1 MKNVHDIEIEIKGS
15 EWEEILDSTFKK
27 KNKDLKVDGFRKGKC
42 PKSVYLQKFGIESLY
57 MDAVDVACGKAY
69 TNALRENNLIP
80 VCEPKMDVKEID
92 KDHVKFTFTIIT
104 RPEVKLGKYK
114 DLDVKKDEVKVS
126 KKEIDEEVA
135 RLCSRFAEIVV
146 KENGEV
152 LEGNTAVI
160 DFEGFVDGKP
170 LEGGNGSNYPLEIGS
185 HTFIPGFEEG
195 LVGMKVDETKEL
207 DLKFPD
213 EYTKELAGKDVK
225 FKVIVREI
233 KERVLPEL
241 NKDFYADLG
250 YEDIETEEQ
259 FRKEVKKVIEERKKE
274 EAKNKYLDDV
284 LSRISGIKS
293 IDKGITYEDITFI
306 SDNTLKENEIIIAEL
321 NKEEYPKN
329 SYLTLN
335 NYNLIVVGHQKK
347 SNIFYLNSNTLNNII
362 SNTKKTTYIIDL
374 TNWADYNRISD
385 KIIEKTEGFVGIH
398 LNKESKVNYE
408 LIMLIFNIF
417 IILNIILFIII
428 LVVTIFNI
436 LEDEKKSS
444 LMYRALGFTKLKII
458 KTNILKLINL
468 FILAIIPS
476 IMLTSIL
483 YFLIN

>member
-1 MKNVHDIEIEIKGS
+1 MKNVHDIEIEIKGK

-42 PKSVYLQKFGIESLY
+42 PKNIYLQKFGIESLY

-69 TNALRENNLIP
+69 TDALRENNLLP

-114 DLDVKKDEVKVS
+114 DLGVKKDEVKVS
-126 KKEIDEEVA
+126 KKEIDAEVA

-160 DFEGFVDGKP
+160 DFEGFVDGEV

-195 LVGMKVDETKEL
+195 LVGMKVGETKEL
-207 DLKFPD
+207 NLKFPS
-213 EYTKELAGKDVK
+213 EYTKELANKDVK
-225 FKVIVREI
+225 FKVTVREI

-250 YEDIETEEQ
+250 YEDIETEED

-274 EAKNKYLDDV
+274 EVKNKYLDDV
-284 LSRISGIKS
+284 LEAASKNMEVSFNPEI
-293 IDKGITYEDITFI
+293 IDDEIHRMINQFGDQLRMQGLSVDQYLQFTGLSHEDLHKQMEPEATKRVRYRYLIEEVANAEKIEI
-306 SDNTLKENEIIIAEL
+306 SDEDANSEALDMAANYDVS
-321 NKEEYPKN
+321 KEEF
-329 SYLTLN
+329 LTHFGGLE
-335 NYNLIVVGHQKK
+335 VVKYDMRMRK
-347 SNIFYLNSNTLNNII
+347 AL
-362 SNTKKTTYIIDL
+362 
-374 TNWADYNRISD
+374 
-385 KIIEKTEGFVGIH
+385 E
-398 LNKESKVNYE
+398 
-408 LIMLIFNIF
+408 
-417 IILNIILFIII
+417 ILGG
-428 LVVTIFNI
+428 
-436 LEDEKKSS
+436 EE
-444 LMYRALGFTKLKII
+444 I
-458 KTNILKLINL
+458 K
-468 FILAIIPS
+468 
-476 IMLTSIL
+476 
-483 YFLIN
+483 

>member
-114 DLDVKKDEVKVS
+114 DLDVKKDDVKVS

-195 LVGMKVDETKEL
+195 LVGLKVGETKEL
-207 DLKFPD
+207 DLRFPD

-225 FKVIVREI
+225 FKVTVREI

-274 EAKNKYLDDV
+274 EVKNKYLDEVLEAASKNMEVEINPEIIDDEVHRMINQFGEQLRMQGLSVDQYLQFTGLKHEDLHKQMEPEATKRVKYRYLIEEVANAEKIEISDEDANSEAEDMAANYDV
-284 LSRISGIKS
+284 SKEEFLTHFGGLEVVKYDMRMRKALEVLG
-293 IDKGITYEDITFI
+293 GEDI
-306 SDNTLKENEIIIAEL
+306 K
-321 NKEEYPKN
+321 
-329 SYLTLN
+329 
-335 NYNLIVVGHQKK
+335 
-347 SNIFYLNSNTLNNII
+347 
-362 SNTKKTTYIIDL
+362 
-374 TNWADYNRISD
+374 
-385 KIIEKTEGFVGIH
+385 
-398 LNKESKVNYE
+398 
-408 LIMLIFNIF
+408 
-417 IILNIILFIII
+417 
-428 LVVTIFNI
+428 
-436 LEDEKKSS
+436 
-444 LMYRALGFTKLKII
+444 
-458 KTNILKLINL
+458 
-468 FILAIIPS
+468 
-476 IMLTSIL
+476 
-483 YFLIN
+483 

>member
-1 MKNVHDIEIEIKGS
+1 MKNVHDIEIEIKGK
-15 EWEEILDSTFKK
+15 EWEDILDSAFKK

-42 PKSVYLQKFGIESLY
+42 PKNIYLQKFGVESLY
-57 MDAVDVACGKAY
+57 MDAVDVASGKAY
-69 TNALRENNLIP
+69 TDALRENNLIP
-80 VCEPKMDVKEID
+80 VCEPKMDIKEID
-92 KDHVKFTFTIIT
+92 KDHVKFIFTIIT

-114 DLDVKKDEVKVS
+114 DLGVKKEEVKVS

-195 LVGMKVDETKEL
+195 IVGMKVGETKEL

-213 EYTKELAGKDVK
+213 EYTKELAGKEVK
-225 FKVIVREI
+225 FNVTVREI

-250 YEDIETEEQ
+250 YDNIETEED

-284 LSRISGIKS
+284 LEAASKNMEIEINPEIIDDEVHRMLNQFSEQLRMQGIS
-293 IDKGITYEDITFI
+293 IDQYLQFTGQSHEDLHKQMEPEATKRVKYRYLIEEVAAAEKIEITD
-306 SDNTLKENEIIIAEL
+306 KEANDEAEAMAA
-321 NKEEYPKN
+321 NYDVSKEEF
-329 SYLTLN
+329 LTHFGGLE
-335 NYNLIVVGHQKK
+335 VVK
-347 SNIFYLNSNTLNNII
+347 Y
-362 SNTKKTTYIIDL
+362 DL
-374 TNWADYNRISD
+374 KMRKALEILSD
-385 KIIEKTEGFVGIH
+385 EEK
-398 LNKESKVNYE
+398 
-408 LIMLIFNIF
+408 
-417 IILNIILFIII
+417 
-428 LVVTIFNI
+428 
-436 LEDEKKSS
+436 
-444 LMYRALGFTKLKII
+444 
-458 KTNILKLINL
+458 
-468 FILAIIPS
+468 
-476 IMLTSIL
+476 
-483 YFLIN
+483 

>member
-1 MKNVHDIEIEIKGS
+1 MKNVHDIEIEIKGK

-42 PKSVYLQKFGIESLY
+42 PKNIYLQKFGIESLY

-69 TNALRENNLIP
+69 TDALRENNLLP

-114 DLDVKKDEVKVS
+114 DLGVKKDEVKVS
-126 KKEIDEEVA
+126 KKEIDAEVA

-160 DFEGFVDGKP
+160 DFEGFVDGEV

-195 LVGMKVDETKEL
+195 LVGMKVGETKEL
-207 DLKFPD
+207 NLKFPS
-213 EYTKELAGKDVK
+213 EYTKELANKDVK
-225 FKVIVREI
+225 FKVTVREI

-250 YEDIETEEQ
+250 YEDIETEED

-274 EAKNKYLDDV
+274 EVKNKYLDDV
-284 LSRISGIKS
+284 LEAASKNMEVS
-293 IDKGITYEDITFI
+293 INPEIIDDEIHRMINQFGDQLRMQGLSVDQYLQFTGLSHEDLHKQMEPEATKRVRYRYLIEEVANAEKIEI
-306 SDNTLKENEIIIAEL
+306 SDEDANSEALDMAANYDVS
-321 NKEEYPKN
+321 KEEF
-329 SYLTLN
+329 LTHFGGLE
-335 NYNLIVVGHQKK
+335 VVKYDMRMRK
-347 SNIFYLNSNTLNNII
+347 AL
-362 SNTKKTTYIIDL
+362 
-374 TNWADYNRISD
+374 
-385 KIIEKTEGFVGIH
+385 E
-398 LNKESKVNYE
+398 
-408 LIMLIFNIF
+408 
-417 IILNIILFIII
+417 ILGG
-428 LVVTIFNI
+428 
-436 LEDEKKSS
+436 EE
-444 LMYRALGFTKLKII
+444 I
-458 KTNILKLINL
+458 K
-468 FILAIIPS
+468 
-476 IMLTSIL
+476 
-483 YFLIN
+483 

>member
-195 LVGMKVDETKEL
+195 LVGLKVGETKEL
-207 DLKFPD
+207 DLRFPD

-225 FKVIVREI
+225 FKVTVREI

-284 LSRISGIKS
+284 LEAASKNMEVEINPEIIDDEVHRMINQFGEQLRMQGLSVDQYLQFTGLKHEDLHKQMEPEATKRVKYRYLIEEVANAEKIEISDEDANSEAEDMAANYDVSKEEFLTHFGGLEVVKY
-293 IDKGITYEDITFI
+293 DMRMRKALEVLGGEDI
-306 SDNTLKENEIIIAEL
+306 K
-321 NKEEYPKN
+321 
-329 SYLTLN
+329 
-335 NYNLIVVGHQKK
+335 
-347 SNIFYLNSNTLNNII
+347 
-362 SNTKKTTYIIDL
+362 
-374 TNWADYNRISD
+374 
-385 KIIEKTEGFVGIH
+385 
-398 LNKESKVNYE
+398 
-408 LIMLIFNIF
+408 
-417 IILNIILFIII
+417 
-428 LVVTIFNI
+428 
-436 LEDEKKSS
+436 
-444 LMYRALGFTKLKII
+444 
-458 KTNILKLINL
+458 
-468 FILAIIPS
+468 
-476 IMLTSIL
+476 
-483 YFLIN
+483 

>member
-170 LEGGNGSNYPLEIGS
+170 LEGGNGSNYSLEIGS

-195 LVGMKVDETKEL
+195 LVGLKVGETKEL
-207 DLKFPD
+207 DLRFPD

-225 FKVIVREI
+225 FKVTVREI

-274 EAKNKYLDDV
+274 EVKNKYLDDV
-284 LSRISGIKS
+284 LEAASKNMEVEINPEIIDDEVHRMINQFGEQLRMQGLSVDQYLQFAGLKHEDLHKQMEPEATKRVKYRYLIEEVANAEKIEISDEDANSEAEDMAANYDVSKEEFLTHFGGLEVVKY
-293 IDKGITYEDITFI
+293 DMRMRKALEVLGGEDI
-306 SDNTLKENEIIIAEL
+306 K
-321 NKEEYPKN
+321 
-329 SYLTLN
+329 
-335 NYNLIVVGHQKK
+335 
-347 SNIFYLNSNTLNNII
+347 
-362 SNTKKTTYIIDL
+362 
-374 TNWADYNRISD
+374 
-385 KIIEKTEGFVGIH
+385 
-398 LNKESKVNYE
+398 
-408 LIMLIFNIF
+408 
-417 IILNIILFIII
+417 
-428 LVVTIFNI
+428 
-436 LEDEKKSS
+436 
-444 LMYRALGFTKLKII
+444 
-458 KTNILKLINL
+458 
-468 FILAIIPS
+468 
-476 IMLTSIL
+476 
-483 YFLIN
+483 